1 MYASAVSVTMPVIP
15 GLANVDVTI
24 AVVPGTIE
32 SANAG
37 QLVLANVCNNSW
49 VDPGNPLALPIAA
62 IKLASNGVDS
72 YASTVAVKFAL
83 TL

>member
-1 MYASAVSVTMPVIP
+1 MPVIP

-37 QLVLANVCNNSW
+37 QLVLANVCNNSC
-49 VDPGNPLALPIAA
+49 VDPGNPLALPIAS
-62 IKLASNGVDS
+62 IKGVNNRVDL
-72 YASTVAVKFAL
+72 YASTVAVRFAL